1 MARRSELPPRQLQ
14 RRAFS
19 VAEALEAGMTTRML
33 AHPRFASPFHG
44 VRAYLP
50 AGEGSAGDAPH
61 AYAEQRVAAR
71 ARAYLPRL
79 RAAEAFSHT
88 TALFLHRVPIRAREE
103 LHVTVPRPAG
113 PARGA
118 GIIGHRSSAAFVP
131 RIVDGVLPC
140 VPPLA
145 ALMQAAPLLDSRELV
160 VALDHFLTQY
170 RTGRAA
176 DAAGTAEVPPNE
188 TLGSRLAANPRSGS
202 RRLRYALTLARVGAE
217 SRMETLVRLELAALG
232 LDTLE
237 LQADIHD
244 ATGHW
249 IGRFD
254 LADRELRRIIEY
266 DGEQH
271 RTSREQYARDQQR
284 LDRAWAAGYRVLRLT
299 ASDLAP
305 ARRQSTREML
315 CAFLGRSPRSIPEE
329 LRRFLG

>member
-1 MARRSELPPRQLQ
+1 
-14 RRAFS
+14 
-19 VAEALEAGMTTRML
+19 MTMRML
-33 AHPRFASPFHG
+33 SHPRFASPFHG

-50 AGEGSAGDAPH
+50 AGEDPTGAAPYT
-61 AYAEQRVAAR
+61 YAEQRVAAR

-88 TALFLHRVPIRAREE
+88 TALFLHRVPIRAPEE

-118 GIIGHRSSAAFVP
+118 GVIGHRSSAAFVP
-131 RIVDGVLPC
+131 RIVDGALPC

-145 ALMQAAPLLDSRELV
+145 ALMQAAPLLHSRELV
-160 VALDHFLTQY
+160 VALDHLLVRY
-170 RTGRAA
+170 DAGA
-176 DAAGTAEVPPNE
+176 AAGAARAVQAPVRE
-188 TLGSRLAANPRSGS
+188 TLGAHLEANPRSGS

-217 SRMETLVRLELAALG
+217 SRMESLVRLELAGLG

-237 LQADIHD
+237 LQVDVHD
-244 ATGHW
+244 ASGNW

-254 LADRELRRIIEY
+254 LVDRKLRRIIEY

-305 ARRQSTREML
+305 TRRRATREAL
-315 CAFLGRSPRSIPEE
+315 CAFLGRSPRSITEE
-329 LRRFLG
+329 LRQFLG